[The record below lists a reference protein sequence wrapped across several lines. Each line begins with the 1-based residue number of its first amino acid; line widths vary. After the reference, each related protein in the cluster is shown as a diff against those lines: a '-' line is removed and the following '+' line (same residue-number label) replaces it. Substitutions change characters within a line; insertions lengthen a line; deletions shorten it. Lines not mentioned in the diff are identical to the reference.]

1 MIETKSILQ
10 LAPLS
15 TGGAAPLYEQIVDA
29 IRREVASG
37 RLPAGTPMPSFRTL
51 AAQLAVSLITVKRAY
66 EELEH
71 EGIILRHQGLGTF
84 VAPGGGHRSRNER
97 RSVAIEALRTA
108 VRAGREA
115 GLGDR
120 ELVQMLERELADL
133 RVSTRRQAGER
144 R

>member
-1 MIETKSILQ
+1 MTEPKFTLQ
-10 LAPLS
+10 LPPLS
-15 TGGAAPLYEQIVDA
+15 AGGAAPLYEQIVEA

-37 RLPAGTPMPSFRTL
+37 RLPAGSPIPSFRAL

-84 VAPGGGHRSRNER
+84 VAPGGGQRSRSER

-108 VRAGREA
+108 IRAGREA
-115 GLGDR
+115 GLEDR
-120 ELVQMLERELADL
+120 ELLQILERELTDSRL
-133 RVSTRRQAGER
+133 PTRRQRGER